1 MYSQPHVSVLILGK
15 SLVTEP
21 LRAKELNCSVWRAQA
36 PPQRPA
42 GCRALLPTGAGPLLS
57 GGSDGAVRFW
67 DAARPDASFMVCG
80 PPQLPASLPGGSPF
94 EPRPPNQ
101 LSRAS
106 RAPLPVAYVY
116 SHKTMQGV
124 GVVEEHCITRSTDLQ
139 ASLPPHAG
147 IPWCPTTALPTGGGA
162 SMRHS

>member
-1 MYSQPHVSVLILGK
+1 
-15 SLVTEP
+15 
-21 LRAKELNCSVWRAQA
+21 VWRAQA

-80 PPQLPASLPGGSPF
+80 PPQLPASLPAGSPF
-94 EPRPPNQ
+94 EPSPPKQ

-124 GVVEEHCITRSTDLQ
+124 GVVEEHCITRSTDLK
-139 ASLPPHAG
+139 ARLAAPHVG
-147 IPWCPTTALPTGGGA
+147 IPRWPMVALLTCGGG
-162 SMRHS
+162 SMRHSWIPFDDNLHLQSLWSL